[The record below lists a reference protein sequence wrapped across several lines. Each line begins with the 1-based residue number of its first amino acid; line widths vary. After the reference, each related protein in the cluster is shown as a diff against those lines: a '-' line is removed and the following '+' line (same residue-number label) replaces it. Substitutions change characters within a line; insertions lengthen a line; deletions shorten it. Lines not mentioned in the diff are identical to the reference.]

1 MLIKELAK
9 VIEKFAPLELQ
20 EHYDNAGLIIGNRY
34 RDISKVLVCLDVT
47 DSVVDEAIDL
57 GCDLIISHHP
67 LIFLPLKK
75 INSDS
80 IIYAAIR
87 NDIAVYAAHTNLDSA
102 EFGVSRILAEKLGLK
117 EVKPLRQNASDPK
130 TGLGAIG
137 ELLNEVALEDFLD
150 LVKNVCNIRVLRH
163 SGCDFTTILK
173 VALCGGAG
181 EDLIKDA
188 TAQFA
193 DAYITADLK
202 YHHFNNNDL
211 LIVDAGHYETE
222 QYAVDILYD
231 LLTANFTALQV
242 YKTNNNTNFIKYH

>member
-9 VIEKFAPLELQ
+9 IIEKFAPLELQ

-47 DSVVDEAIDL
+47 DSVVDEAINL
-57 GCDLIISHHP
+57 NCDLIISHHP
-67 LIFLPLKK
+67 LIFSPLKK

-80 IIYAAIR
+80 IIYKAIQ
-87 NDIAVYAAHTNLDSA
+87 NDIAIYAAHTNLDAA
-102 EFGVSRILAEKLGLK
+102 EFGVSRILAEKLGLQDI
-117 EVKPLRQNASDPK
+117 KPLRQNENDPNI
-130 TGLGAIG
+130 GFGAIG
-137 ELLNEVALEDFLD
+137 ELPNEVSLDDFLY
-150 LVKNVCNIRVLRH
+150 LVKDVCKINVLRY
-163 SGCDFTTILK
+163 SECDFTTIQK

-222 QYAVDILYD
+222 QYAVDIIYD
-231 LLTANFTALQV
+231 LIARKNSSLEV
-242 YKTNNNTNFIKYH
+242 YKTNNNTNFVKYH

>member
-1 MLIKELAK
+1 
-9 VIEKFAPLELQ
+9 
-20 EHYDNAGLIIGNRY
+20 
-34 RDISKVLVCLDVT
+34 LDVT

-57 GCDLIISHHP
+57 HCDLIISHHP

-80 IIYAAIR
+80 IIYKIIH

-102 EFGVSRILAEKLGLK
+102 EFGVSRILAEKLGLQ
-117 EVKPLRQNASDPK
+117 EIKPLRQNADDLN

-137 ELLNEVALEDFLD
+137 ELPNEIDLDDFLD
-150 LVKNVCNIRVLRH
+150 LVKDVCKVNVLRH
-163 SGCDFTTILK
+163 SKCDFTTIFK

-181 EDLIKDA
+181 EDLITDA
-188 TAQFA
+188 ATQFA

-211 LIVDAGHYETE
+211 LVIDAGHYETE
-222 QYAVDILYD
+222 QYAVDILYN
-231 LLTANFTALQV
+231 LLTKNFPALQV
-242 YKTNNNTNFIKYH
+242 YKTTNNTNFVKYH